1 MDPAKL
7 RLNKSVPNPTSRK
20 VSTAG
25 GAVAVAAQNK
35 KSALQLQ
42 KQRQIEM
49 KKQTLLLSQ
58 LEQQRVS
65 GGIADSFYESD
76 SSLVYNQ

>member
-25 GAVAVAAQNK
+25 GAVAGAVQNK

-65 GGIADSFYESD
+65 GGLLTYFMY
-76 SSLVYNQ
+76 LTQV

>member
-20 VSTAG
+20 VSAAG
-25 GAVAVAAQNK
+25 GAVPGAAQNK

-65 GGIADSFYESD
+65 RGLLTFFMY
-76 SSLVYNQ
+76 LTQV